1 MGFDVLAKFSNAS
14 QAAEG
19 FVKKKWDE
27 HKSREADKA
36 AQAELNRRI
45 EERNQYFQLIT
56 AKRTGSSAQ
65 DMPPLVCDPADQRKA
80 VFLITIPI
88 TFGRFELSKN
98 SYKLLARHVGMTMD
112 SVSHWAIAVIDRGLS
127 PCFFYELMSDDLA
140 LNALGK
146 SQFRFD
152 DVTPEFIE
160 TWKSCYYVGETVK
173 THEQIQHLGAEHL
186 VLHPRYNLLN
196 SNCQDMVE
204 ILVKQLCEGS
214 TISQGKL
221 KEELA
226 AISPKIALDLMVA
239 RFRSR
244 VDTFGE
250 HEDPDTVK
258 EHDEVQKDA
267 AMIDVLW
274 DRVRK
279 RTGSPKPALPP
290 R

>member
-1 MGFDVLAKFSNAS
+1 
-14 QAAEG
+14 
-19 FVKKKWDE
+19 
-27 HKSREADKA
+27 
-36 AQAELNRRI
+36 
-45 EERNQYFQLIT
+45 
-56 AKRTGSSAQ
+56 
-65 DMPPLVCDPADQRKA
+65 
-80 VFLITIPI
+80 
-88 TFGRFELSKN
+88 
-98 SYKLLARHVGMTMD
+98 
-112 SVSHWAIAVIDRGLS
+112 
-127 PCFFYELMSDDLA
+127 
-140 LNALGK
+140 
-146 SQFRFD
+146 
-152 DVTPEFIE
+152 
-160 TWKSCYYVGETVK
+160 
-173 THEQIQHLGAEHL
+173 
-186 VLHPRYNLLN
+186 
-196 SNCQDMVE
+196 MVE

>member
-1 MGFDVLAKFSNAS
+1 MFGR
-14 QAAEG
+14 
-19 FVKKKWDE
+19 DE

-152 DVTPEFIE
+152 DVTAEFIE

-173 THEQIQHLGAEHL
+173 THEQIQHLGEWPSHPLYCRFSYQLLSLGAEHL

-250 HEDPDTVK
+250 HEDPEKVK
-258 EHDEVQKDA
+258 DHDEVQKDA

-279 RTGSPKPALPP
+279 RTGSPKPSLPP

>member
-1 MGFDVLAKFSNAS
+1 MGFDVLAKLSNAS

-45 EERNQYFQLIT
+45 EERNQYLQLIT
-56 AKRTGSSAQ
+56 AKRTGDSAQ
-65 DMPPLVCDPADQRKA
+65 DMPPLACNPADPHKA
-80 VFLITIPI
+80 VFLVTIPI
-88 TFGRFELSKN
+88 TFGRFKLSTN
-98 SYKLLARHVGMTMD
+98 SYNLLAKHVGMTMD
-112 SVSHWAIAVIDRGLS
+112 SVSHWAIAVIDRGLA
-127 PCFFYELMSDDLA
+127 PCYFYELMSDDLA

-173 THEQIQHLGAEHL
+173 THEQIQQLGAEHL
-186 VLHPRYNLLN
+186 AAHPRYNLLN

-204 ILVKQLCEGS
+204 ILVKQLCEGR

-221 KEELA
+221 KQELA

-244 VDTFGE
+244 VDTFP
-250 HEDPDTVK
+250 EDQDPEKLKDNDT
-258 EHDEVQKDA
+258 EVQKEVD
-267 AMIDVLW
+267 MIDVLW
-274 DRVRK
+274 SRVRGK
-279 RTGSPKPALPP
+279 ASSPK
-290 R
+290 